1 LLSVSLPP
9 CCRYHPA
16 GVGQPFQPVLGC
28 PCCLRPQ
35 DAGSASGAPHF
46 RGHLCVYFRYRLVIR
61 CHPSDDFVDRLQSFG
76 FPRPCYPSYGA
87 SGSYPG
93 RTVFLLN
100 TPALAGHTSWR
111 ALFSHRA
118 LHQCYLDGGSPRLYP
133 NGGVCTNAKRP
144 AFFTSTGAGGRKM
157 RGGVLS
163 FALVGLSQTGNS
175 SFRAYHRGLCSR
187 ST

>member
-16 GVGQPFQPVLGC
+16 GVGQPFQPVFGC

-46 RGHLCVYFRYRLVIR
+46 RGHLCVYFRYGLVTR

-76 FPRPCYPSYGA
+76 FPPPCYPSYGA

-100 TPALAGHTSWR
+100 TPALAGHTTQR
-111 ALFSHRA
+111 AVFPHWAFTKVRYLRRA
-118 LHQCYLDGGSPRLYP
+118 SEGISETRLTNPISPAR
-133 NGGVCTNAKRP
+133 
-144 AFFTSTGAGGRKM
+144 SE
-157 RGGVLS
+157 
-163 FALVGLSQTGNS
+163 VGIIE
-175 SFRAYHRGLCSR
+175 
-187 ST
+187 